1 MYFPLSFW
9 SSSSSSWIIS
19 GKETNFHGRMSLQKE
34 ESAELSSEKNMIINN
49 KLRTLFVLAL
59 YIGFTIAIY
68 AIVCHFLKIEFQD
81 IHLLYAVLVGCVAY
95 LPRFI
100 AEKKS
105 KK

>member
-1 MYFPLSFW
+1 
-9 SSSSSSWIIS
+9 
-19 GKETNFHGRMSLQKE
+19 
-34 ESAELSSEKNMIINN
+34 MIINN

-59 YIGFTIAIY
+59 YIGFT

-100 AEKKS
+100 AEKKR